1 MRHTLSTVHKGAVK
15 QNMETGTAQEQERES
30 GFTLI
35 ELLIVIL
42 IIAVLAAI
50 AIPVYL
56 NQRQRGWGAAAES
69 ALQSAV
75 RAEHSFS
82 TESNGL
88 YTTDTSPGGEL
99 EQEGYNPSAEV
110 SLIVRTNADGTKF
123 CIQAKH
129 ARDDATFDWKLS
141 TFESDIGAAKK
152 DVDTCDTGIY
162 TVGPPN
168 QTA

>member
-1 MRHTLSTVHKGAVK
+1 MG
-15 QNMETGTAQEQERES
+15 TGRTDI

-35 ELLIVIL
+35 ELLVVIL

-50 AIPVYL
+50 SIPVYL

-69 ALQSAV
+69 AIQNAV
-75 RAEHSFS
+75 RAEHSYA
-82 TESNGL
+82 TENSGI
-88 YTTDTSPGGEL
+88 YTTDASPGGLL
-99 EQEGYNPSAEV
+99 EQEGYNPSADV
-110 SLIVRTNADGTKF
+110 SLIIRTSADGTKF

-152 DVDTCDTGIY
+152 DVDTCAPGIY

-168 QTA
+168 QTP